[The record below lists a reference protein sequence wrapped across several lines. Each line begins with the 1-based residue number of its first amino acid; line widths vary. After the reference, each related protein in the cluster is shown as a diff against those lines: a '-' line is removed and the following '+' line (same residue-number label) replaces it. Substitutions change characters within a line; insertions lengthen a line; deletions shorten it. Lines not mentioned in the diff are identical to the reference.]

1 MHHSHS
7 LHAATARTPREYTP
21 RSTVQFTAPPIAKR
35 SQSMQCARTDAAQI
49 SSFNAP
55 DLNPS
60 APLTLATRHPV
71 HPSPQSSYPLTLTML
86 TPTLLANQSH
96 KLSHP

>member
-21 RSTVQFTAPPIAKR
+21 QSTVQFTAPPIAKR

-60 APLTLATRHPV
+60 APLTLATRHR
-71 HPSPQSSYPLTLTML
+71 
-86 TPTLLANQSH
+86 ANQSH